1 MPWIPLPYTTPPA
14 SITHLVMSSP
24 LPAPSLN
31 HPDPPE
37 MVVSIAA
44 WLIPTL
50 WQDLPLKIAPE
61 TINTSVFSVNIKK
74 NKNNIHY
81 KQVFDSRILQL
92 NYSNRLSS
100 EYTSSYNTKK

>member
-14 SITHLVMSSP
+14 SITHMVMSSP

-37 MVVSIAA
+37 MVVSSCLANPYIMARPRFKNSTRNNQH
-44 WLIPTL
+44 IS
-50 WQDLPLKIAPE
+50 I
-61 TINTSVFSVNIKK
+61 FSKYKK